1 MGDRG
6 IQWDTGGYRGL
17 QGETEVYKERQM
29 DTGGDRR
36 LQGSEG
42 KQGETEG
49 GRWIQ
54 RETGEIEG
62 DRGYRGIQYTN
73 DMLTQHIS

>member
-1 MGDRG
+1 MRPPPL
-6 IQWDTGGYRGL
+6 Y
-17 QGETEVYKERQM
+17 ET
-29 DTGGDRR
+29 
-36 LQGSEG
+36 LI
-42 KQGETEG
+42 QGETEG

-73 DMLTQHIS
+73 DMLTQHISRVLDDIFFFSGSTSESCNYHIP

>member
-1 MGDRG
+1 MLNFKISGGRG
-6 IQWDTGGYRGL
+6 NSGWGGGNPSVPPPLY
-17 QGETEVYKERQM
+17 ET
-29 DTGGDRR
+29 
-36 LQGSEG
+36 LI
-42 KQGETEG
+42 QGETEG